1 MTESQCRPLHGACQT
16 VRFCG
21 PTHRRLAMS
30 RDARQRGPREALELG
45 QYTLMIETCLKVG
58 APWLVPLTLLQLVCG
73 ERAECICHARFSWLN
88 HLNPKDSNPA
98 TIRIPQVNR
107 KTKPREIPMAPD
119 VAGLLHTWITEGL
132 RGEAGSRWPFAGQ
145 KTRDLDTCL
154 FPGLRTGGNKYRR
167 TWGRQVSIRGYRKR
181 LRDVADVLEQDRSQK
196 HQQGERHT
204 FDDFPLDRLGT
215 HSFKRS
221 AVVLM
226 KDTCTSTALV
236 GAIAGTTAKTLD
248 RVYDMPTLRRQH
260 GACGESFQSRGGRAA
275 PSDLGGRCRRTGRGT
290 PGDPGPG
297 RGQREAPGRP
307 GSQVLLAVRGK
318 PRSAGVGVLPMV
330 WASVLSR
337 AWPGVGGALIIE
349 QRSQWSTLN

>member
-1 MTESQCRPLHGACQT
+1 MT
-16 VRFCG
+16 
-21 PTHRRLAMS
+21 
-30 RDARQRGPREALELG
+30 
-45 QYTLMIETCLKVG
+45 K
-58 APWLVPLTLLQLVCG
+58 
-73 ERAECICHARFSWLN
+73 HARPTKMPLSCMTVL
-88 HLNPKDSNPA
+88 HLSAMGCTTLHRKRANMQVVMQVPRRPA
-98 TIRIPQVNR
+98 HASGASTPSPGTQ
-107 KTKPREIPMAPD
+107 E
-119 VAGLLHTWITEGL
+119 AGRGRSSQACERGRHRSGSRGRVDLQCLRSPL
-132 RGEAGSRWPFAGQ
+132 RG
-145 KTRDLDTCL
+145 
-154 FPGLRTGGNKYRR
+154 
-167 TWGRQVSIRGYRKR
+167 
-181 LRDVADVLEQDRSQK
+181 VADMLEQDRSQK

-260 GACGESFQSRGGRAA
+260 GACGESFQSRGGRVA

-318 PRSAGVGVLPMV
+318 PRNAGVGVLPTV
-330 WASVLSR
+330 WASFLSCT
-337 AWPGVGGALIIE
+337 WPIPGGKPSKRGR
-349 QRSQWSTLN
+349 QG